1 MDGISVCCDQRSGNG
16 GIGME
21 TYLEKLLSQIRCKKA
36 RPYIA
41 EEIRDHIEC
50 QIADN
55 LSEGMTYEEAE
66 KNAVAD
72 MGDPVEVG
80 ISLDRIHKPKIAWR
94 LLVIVGILS
103 LLGILIQQ
111 SILRQPGFQELE
123 TWRQEVYRYT
133 TEGFVS
139 CIVIG
144 FLLMCVIYFLDYTLI
159 AKYSRFIGGVILIL
173 GGLRLAGFGGLDV
186 NGIRNWIGFGW
197 FRISVTSLMMFYVP
211 IYGAILYK
219 YRDGGVFALCK
230 ATLWLILPIFI
241 TSRLPSL
248 GVAAIMMVSML
259 MELTVAAWKGWF
271 QLPVK
276 KTIIGMWLFFTA
288 APALLL
294 TVKYAFH
301 MLESYQ
307 EARIRSYFTASG
319 DANYMTSMLHKFNQ
333 NILLW
338 GNSGKDV
345 VGGLPEF
352 NQDYIFSY
360 ILNSYGLLAGI
371 FVAALLAALVVFMF
385 GTSVRQKN
393 ELGTVMGFGCGM
405 IILLNI
411 SLNFAGIFGW
421 IPLTSTFLPFLSVGR
436 NNILLCYALV
446 GIILSIYR
454 YKDVYP
460 KKFKASQV
468 SLQKTI
474 TLKLDM

>member
-1 MDGISVCCDQRSGNG
+1 
-16 GIGME
+16 ME

-41 EEIRDHIEC
+41 EEIRDHMEC
-50 QIADN
+50 QIEDN

-80 ISLDRIHKPKIAWR
+80 ISLDRIHKPKIAWK
-94 LLVIVGILS
+94 LLLIVGILS

-111 SILRQPGFQELE
+111 SILLQPGYQDLE
-123 TWRQEVYRYT
+123 TWRQEAYRYT

-144 FLLMCVIYFLDYTLI
+144 FLLMCVIYFLDYTVI
-159 AKYSRFIGGVILIL
+159 AKYSRFIGIFILIL
-173 GGLRLAGFGGLDV
+173 GGLRLTGFFGVDINGVGNWVGFGM
-186 NGIRNWIGFGW
+186 
-197 FRISVTSLMMFYVP
+197 FRVSITSLMMFYVP

-219 YRDGGVFALCK
+219 YRNGGALALLK
-230 ATLWLILPIFI
+230 ALLWLVLPVFI
-241 TSRLPSL
+241 TFWIPCL
-248 GVAAIMMVSML
+248 GVAVIMMVSML
-259 MELTVAAWKGWF
+259 IELTVAVWKGW
-271 QLPVK
+271 LKVPVK
-276 KTIIGMWLFFTA
+276 KTIIGMWMLFTVL
-288 APALLL
+288 PVLLL
-294 TVKYAFH
+294 AAMYALH
-301 MLESYQ
+301 ILVVYQ
-307 EARIRSYFTASG
+307 EERIRDFLSRSG
-319 DANYMTSMLHKFNQ
+319 NAYYMTSMLHKFNE

-338 GNSGKDV
+338 GNSGNNV
-345 VGGLPEF
+345 LEGLPEF
-352 NQDYIFSY
+352 NKDYVFSY
-360 ILNSYGLLAGI
+360 ILNSYGKLAGI
-371 FVAALLAALVVFMF
+371 VVIVLLAALVVFMF

-393 ELGTVMGFGCGM
+393 ELGMVMGFGCGM

-411 SLNFAGIFGW
+411 SLNLAGIFGW
-421 IPLTSTFLPFLSVGR
+421 VPLTTTFLPFLSVGR

-460 KKFKASQV
+460 KKLKASQV

-474 TLKLDM
+474 TMKVNI